1 MRFPEKHA
9 HLGMQDLP
17 GDGSELAWIKA
28 RGPRRRSWRNFFEV
42 GFVRGNVDHPGEH
55 LGVEDPRSA
64 LPASSVFME
73 PNMPNFGWADW

>member
-1 MRFPEKHA
+1 MRLPKNVRTWVCKTY
-9 HLGMQDLP
+9 LGTDPNSRGSRHVGHVVVP
-17 GDGSELAWIKA
+17 GE
-28 RGPRRRSWRNFFEV
+28 NFFEV